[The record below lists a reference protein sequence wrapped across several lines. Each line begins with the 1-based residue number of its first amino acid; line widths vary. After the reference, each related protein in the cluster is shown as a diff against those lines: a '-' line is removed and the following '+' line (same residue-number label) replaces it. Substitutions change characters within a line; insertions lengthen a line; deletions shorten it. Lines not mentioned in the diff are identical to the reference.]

1 MCLYSLDFIDRAGRR
16 LRRRDVEAPNVSFAL
31 AMANQ
36 ELHSLLN
43 SADRRTLDLK
53 GRVDLMDEDG
63 APVAR
68 IYCADA
74 LIAMS

>member
-1 MCLYSLDFIDRAGRR
+1 M
-16 LRRRDVEAPNVSFAL
+16 SFAL
-31 AMANQ
+31 AMANR
-36 ELHSLLN
+36 ELHSLLR
-43 SADRRTLDLK
+43 SADRRTVDLK
-53 GRVDLMDEDG
+53 GRVDLMDEGG